1 MDDINQDLPDSKQ
14 LTKNA
19 VIKKLYRDSINIPE
33 ENNYISASTRQGLG
47 NMKKKRKSTKKKKVN
62 QQRRKRN
69 N

>member
-47 NMKKKRKSTKKKKVN
+47 NMKKKRKSTKKKKS
-62 QQRRKRN
+62 KSTKKKKK
-69 N
+69 